1 MHFFRNWY
9 SAKHVFNIIVFRI
22 LKEAEK
28 REKIEM
34 AKREKEAKHQL
45 FMEEKKRKQE
55 ERQEEKLKKLHEI
68 ELKRQQNAIMKEQ
81 VKFDQVHPS
90 YLELVFW
97 LDYNELMNLQLAL
110 DAASNPGGSDIF
122 YQAAM
127 VRPRVS
133 VSSILVLSSLSHFTP
148 SPRPQPPCSQLAA
161 LLCSACTFNIV

>member
-1 MHFFRNWY
+1 M
-9 SAKHVFNIIVFRI
+9 I

-90 YLELVFW
+90 DLELVF
-97 LDYNELMNLQLAL
+97 
-110 DAASNPGGSDIF
+110 
-122 YQAAM
+122 
-127 VRPRVS
+127 
-133 VSSILVLSSLSHFTP
+133 
-148 SPRPQPPCSQLAA
+148 
-161 LLCSACTFNIV
+161 